1 MDEYF
6 EFGYVKKT
14 SGLKGMLLV
23 QPDTDR
29 AAHYLGTDAFFL
41 EESGQAVPYFIEE
54 CTLDSK
60 GLMRV
65 RFEEIED
72 ADAARRLVGKKVF
85 LPLHQLPAL
94 VGKQFYFHEVIGWK
108 AIDENNRTIGSILD
122 VLDRGPQELLLVK
135 SAEEKEIYLPLADD
149 FILDVDRTKRELKL
163 VVPEGLLDF

>member
-6 EFGYVKKT
+6 ELGYVKKT

-41 EESGQAVPYFIEE
+41 EESGQAVPYFVEE

-65 RFEEIED
+65 RFEEIDD

-108 AIDENNRTIGSILD
+108 AIDENNHTIGSILD

-149 FILDVDRTKRELKL
+149 FLLEVDRAKRELKL
-163 VVPEGLLDF
+163 VVPEGLLDL

>member
-6 EFGYVKKT
+6 ELGYVKKT

-41 EESGQAVPYFIEE
+41 EESGQAVPYFIEA

-65 RFEEIED
+65 RFEEIDD

-108 AIDENNRTIGSILD
+108 AIDENNHTIGSILD

-149 FILDVDRTKRELKL
+149 FLLEVDRAKRELKL
-163 VVPEGLLDF
+163 VVPEGLLDL